1 MANKRTNRQKVKCNI
16 CHQELSSDNF
26 KHHVKAKHNGQNVT
40 YSIPQEPKQK
50 RLCFEKIPSVP
61 SSRKIDKIT
70 EPQASNIS
78 IETQHFRS
86 DDESAQIQ
94 IHHEI
99 EYITDTDQEMASPSK
114 KRRTNCQNV
123 KCNTCQ
129 EELDSDN
136 FKQHVTANHKGQD
149 VKCTILQEPKQK
161 RLCLD
166 KIPSVPSY
174 REIVKMTEPQASN
187 ISKIET
193 QHLSGD
199 DEFGQIQ
206 IYHEIEDIT
215 DTDQD
220 QNVVTNICKSQN
232 QTQDQIKVSPDNT
245 FDIGDI
251 ASLMSDCTL
260 VKDKTLSVLP
270 ECTLD
275 KINTNLN
282 EDKHRRY
289 DEPSQPDLPSYCPK
303 KCGKENFERDFQYDW
318 FKTRPWLSYLVETH
332 EASCFPC
339 EVYSNTTFRFTN
351 WKKTDRLVKHA
362 TSIPH
367 LDAMLKWMNAK
378 KNEKNK
384 STILDLMESQ
394 HQVTVKKTENF

>member
-1 MANKRTNRQKVKCNI
+1 MANKRKNRQKVKCNI

-26 KHHVKAKHNGQNVT
+26 KHHVKVKHNGQNVT

-99 EYITDTDQEMASPSK
+99 EYITDTDQEMA
-114 KRRTNCQNV
+114 N
-123 KCNTCQ
+123 
-129 EELDSDN
+129 
-136 FKQHVTANHKGQD
+136 
-149 VKCTILQEPKQK
+149 
-161 RLCLD
+161 
-166 KIPSVPSY
+166 
-174 REIVKMTEPQASN
+174 N

-232 QTQDQIKVSPDNT
+232 QKQDQIKVSPDNT

-351 WKKTDRLVKHA
+351 WKKL
-362 TSIPH
+362 I
-367 LDAMLKWMNAK
+367 
-378 KNEKNK
+378 
-384 STILDLMESQ
+384 DL
-394 HQVTVKKTENF
+394 